1 MNDRILVSVL
11 YVIFLSF
18 CRQLLFPGW
27 SKSLSIWLIMCETC
41 FFFCKRQEI
50 LALPLPLDLEV
61 LLQDGDSGMLQLH
74 LISDMPITVDEL
86 VEGKK
91 KTFIPFSKF

>member
-1 MNDRILVSVL
+1 ML
-11 YVIFLSF
+11 
-18 CRQLLFPGW
+18 
-27 SKSLSIWLIMCETC
+27 
-41 FFFCKRQEI
+41 FFCKRQEI

-74 LISDMPITVDEL
+74 LISDVPITVDEL